1 MIVVGSSANAIYME
15 LFRHCEPDLPACSV
29 YASSGEDL
37 ALASRTLAQIMS
49 VSGQVLTSISCS
61 EQIQQLYLTA
71 EELYALTSVL
81 RQYHRPHCVNPITWP
96 HSEGANYFAVSE
108 TCVVFLRGDRV
119 VVVAKA
125 DPASALEITA
135 LFTPRLVLPS
145 EASVLL
151 LQCDFEVSLMRF
163 SGLEVRRI
171 PLTSKVIRLFMD
183 RLPDSSSLPHLK
195 GFLVTK
201 DQESRVVGYDGND
214 VENAKAVVWRDR
226 PTEVAFLYPG
236 FVVGL
241 MREGEAHIAGLVT
254 GTHLITLSSLKAPF
268 KLCVDRNYVLLYD
281 QRKWVQ
287 LQGPAPEKVMSYFLR
302 RGEYDTAL
310 AMNDHISGGFASKIY
325 LELGLHSFFRVRDYS
340 QASYYFHK
348 SGRYWIPC
356 LFFKHSVKLEKNVK
370 TYCEPFFQDARAELH
385 LTNVPESISALISE
399 GRKVFEDDELMGR
412 AQQAFYQYFQSL
424 REERNEAQRF
434 AEVWLFHTCLKF
446 SELTDKLVELL
457 VTDNLLPSKHCEKV
471 LRQREKYELLY
482 KLYLSKKVYQP
493 ALELMRSHFLRSRE
507 RRWLAD
513 MRSFLCKM
521 QKDEGTFET
530 YLAFLF
536 EADRDQASSLL
547 TVDRPALL
555 KKLNLSRKLLPLLR
569 SIGANRLAIDLL
581 SNAAE
586 ATQAQ
591 HNELAELLIL
601 EVTAGRLPAR
611 SLTDYLAKEPFH
623 YEPREV
629 LKLLPASFPNERC
642 ILLDKLHRY
651 DEILHYYLYGH
662 NPRKALEYVREKESP
677 VVTNALLYHLTRPE
691 HNDQKTLL
699 ELLGSSPRLFDNEYA
714 LEMLPRELGLGEVK
728 RYLTEV
734 FEGVERDSFVAT
746 VQRRTAEQKL
756 MQLWTDF
763 SEEASTQ
770 CVDLTE
776 DSRCAECGELL
787 TGEFLLTETRKVVHA
802 DCHVPELLV

>member
-1 MIVVGSSANAIYME
+1 ME
-15 LFRHCEPDLPACSV
+15 LFRHSEPDLPSCSVFACS
-29 YASSGEDL
+29 GEEI
-37 ALASRTLAQIMS
+37 AVGSRTLAQVLTMS
-49 VSGQVLTSISCS
+49 GHVVTSISCS
-61 EQIQQLYLTA
+61 EQVQQLVLTP

-81 RQYHRPHCVNPITWP
+81 RLYRRPHCLNPITWP

-108 TCVVFLRGDRV
+108 TCVVLLRGDRV
-119 VVVAKA
+119 IVVAKA
-125 DPASALEITA
+125 DPASALEVA
-135 LFTPRLVLPS
+135 APFVPRLVLPS

-151 LQCDFEVSLMRF
+151 LQSDFEVSLMRF

-183 RLPDSSSLPHLK
+183 RLPDCTSLLHLK
-195 GFLVTK
+195 GYLVTK
-201 DQESRVVGYDGND
+201 DQESRVVGYDGKE
-214 VENAKAVVWRDR
+214 VESAKPVIWRDR
-226 PTEVAFLYPG
+226 PAEVAFLFPG
-236 FVVGL
+236 FLVGL
-241 MREGEAHIAGLVT
+241 MREGDACIAGLVT
-254 GTHLITLSSLKAPF
+254 GTQLLALPSLKAPF
-268 KLCVDRNYVLLYD
+268 KHYVDRNCVLLYD
-281 QRKWVQ
+281 QRKWMQ
-287 LQGPAPEKVMSYFLR
+287 IQGPIVEQVMSYLLR
-302 RGEYDTAL
+302 RGEYDIAL
-310 AMNDHISGGFASKIY
+310 AMNDHISGGFSSKIY

-340 QASYYFHK
+340 QASYFFHK

-356 LFFKHSVKLEKNVK
+356 LFFKHSVKLEKNIKV
-370 TYCEPFFQDARAELH
+370 YCEPFFKEARAELH
-385 LTNVPESISALISE
+385 LTNVPESISVLISE
-399 GRKVFEDDELMGR
+399 DRKVFEDDELMGR

-446 SELTDKLVELL
+446 TELTDKLVELL

-471 LRQREKYELLY
+471 LRQREKFELLY
-482 KLYLSKKVYQP
+482 KLYISKKVYQP
-493 ALELMRSHFLRSRE
+493 ALELMRSNFLRSRE

-513 MRSFLCKM
+513 MRAFLCKM

-530 YLAFLF
+530 YVAFLF

-547 TVDRPALL
+547 SVDRPPLL
-555 KKLNLSRKLLPLLR
+555 KKLNLSRKLLPMLR

-581 SNAAE
+581 SNAGE
-586 ATQAQ
+586 PTQEQ

-601 EVTAGRLPAR
+601 EVTAGRLPSR

-623 YEPREV
+623 YDPREV
-629 LKLLPASFPNERC
+629 LKLLPPSFPNERC

-651 DEILHYYLYGH
+651 DEIFHYYLYGH
-662 NPRKALEYVREKESP
+662 NPRRALEYVREKESP
-677 VVTNALLYHLTRPE
+677 EVTNALLYHLIRPE

-699 ELLGSSPRLFDNEYA
+699 ELLGSSPRLFDNEYT

-734 FEGVERDSFVAT
+734 FEGLEKESFMAT
-746 VQRRTAEQKL
+746 LQRRTAEQKL
-756 MQLWTDF
+756 LQLWTEF

-770 CVDLTE
+770 CVDITE
-776 DSRCAECGELL
+776 DSRCAECGGLL

-802 DCHVPELLV
+802 DCHIPELLV